1 MNWHSKHNLQ
11 KEVTFKYQV
20 AGVKDF
26 SAEVLALHLAIRF
39 LAPLHQSVLDKSN
52 LSYISLYII
61 HKSSKAF
68 LCFSPA

>member
-39 LAPLHQSVLDKSN
+39 SEIYHTLYVIYH
-52 LSYISLYII
+52 ILYII
-61 HKSSKAF
+61 STAGA
-68 LCFSPA
+68 LVVITV